1 MEYRIELITF
11 GDEDNRLGYLERR
24 LNAFG
29 KDGWRVVSIDLAAH
43 PAFKSGPLPV
53 LLERASVAATGK
65 NAA

>member
-1 MEYRIELITF
+1 MEYRIETITF
-11 GDEDNRLGYLERR
+11 GNEDNRLAYLEQR
-24 LNAFG
+24 LNALA

-53 LLERASVAATGK
+53 LLERASPAATRQ